1 MKLKNICFGIVCT
14 VALVGCTDK
23 MDYHE
28 YTNYGKEYV
37 FSDFGRTAAFVNNI
51 YSYLDYDLLGTTSLA
66 SACDEAEMALNYS
79 NVLDYTNGNWTAL
92 NPKSQWNYYTPIRAA
107 NYFLEN
113 GLNLEFSDLI
123 LNQDY
128 EAQMKRYGRY
138 QYEVRLLRAYYYFLL
153 VRAYGDVPFTTKVLT
168 EAEANSLERTPA
180 SQVFDFIISECDVV
194 APQLPVDYS
203 KLDNDAAGG
212 TNPEAGRVTRGAA
225 LALKAR
231 ASLYCASKLFN
242 DSENRDL
249 YKRAATASLD
259 VINYCGENNITLGKY
274 TDLWGADNWKAS
286 EMIFVR
292 RVGDTDDPE
301 RTNFPIGMENAKSG
315 NCPTQTLVDAYEMK
329 NGGEPNQKDPYTGR
343 DPRFAMTIAVN
354 GDKWPNTNPNPLEI
368 YTGGRDAAPVPY
380 ATPTG
385 YYVKKYVDGATDIS
399 ASTSSG
405 GKRHSWITFRLG
417 EFLLNYAEATF
428 KYFGSADIK
437 DAELT
442 MTAREAVN
450 KVRKRTGVDMPDFPE
465 GMSSSDF
472 WSRYKNE
479 RMVELAFEGHRFW
492 DVRRWKEGGFTS
504 IGRMLITKNSD
515 DSFTYTR
522 SIKALVWDD
531 KMYFYPIPDS
541 EIRKNPNLKQN
552 PGYRF
557 CRCHADVRH
566 VSG

>member
-180 SQVFDFIISECDVV
+180 SQVFDFIISECDAV

-274 TDLWGADNWKAS
+274 TDLWGADNWQAS

-552 PGYRF
+552 PGW
-557 CRCHADVRH
+557 DK
-566 VSG
+566 

>member
-180 SQVFDFIISECDVV
+180 SQVFDFIISECDAV
-194 APQLPVDYS
+194 ASQLPVDYS

-552 PGYRF
+552 PGW
-557 CRCHADVRH
+557 DK
-566 VSG
+566 

>member
-180 SQVFDFIISECDVV
+180 SQVFDFIISECDAV

-472 WSRYKNE
+472 WSRYKTE

-552 PGYRF
+552 PGW
-557 CRCHADVRH
+557 DK
-566 VSG
+566 

>member
-1 MKLKNICFGIVCT
+1 MKLKNICYGIVCT

-180 SQVFDFIISECDVV
+180 SQVFDFIISECDAV

-417 EFLLNYAEATF
+417 EFLLNYAEANF

-552 PGYRF
+552 PGW
-557 CRCHADVRH
+557 DK
-566 VSG
+566 

>member
-180 SQVFDFIISECDVV
+180 SQVFDFIISECDAV

-541 EIRKNPNLKQN
+541 EIQEKSEFKTE
-552 PGYRF
+552 
-557 CRCHADVRH
+557 
-566 VSG
+566 SGWDK

>member
-329 NGGEPNQKDPYTGR
+329 NGDEPNQKDPYTGR

-552 PGYRF
+552 PGW
-557 CRCHADVRH
+557 DK
-566 VSG
+566 

>member
-231 ASLYCASKLFN
+231 APLYCASKLFN

-552 PGYRF
+552 PGW
-557 CRCHADVRH
+557 DK
-566 VSG
+566 

>member
-180 SQVFDFIISECDVV
+180 SQVFDFIISECDAV

-442 MTAREAVN
+442 MTAHEAVN

-552 PGYRF
+552 PGW
-557 CRCHADVRH
+557 DK
-566 VSG
+566 

>member
-1 MKLKNICFGIVCT
+1 MKSMKKLVSLALCTAMLGSTIPGMNIAAAETTGKTEFWN
-14 VALVGCTDK
+14 DK
-23 MDYHE
+23 M
-28 YTNYGKEYV
+28 
-37 FSDFGRTAAFVNNI
+37 
-51 YSYLDYDLLGTTSLA
+51 
-66 SACDEAEMALNYS
+66 
-79 NVLDYTNGNWTAL
+79 
-92 NPKSQWNYYTPIRAA
+92 A
-107 NYFLEN
+107 NT
-113 GLNLEFSDLI
+113 D
-123 LNQDY
+123 Q
-128 EAQMKRYGRY
+128 
-138 QYEVRLLRAYYYFLL
+138 
-153 VRAYGDVPFTTKVLT
+153 
-168 EAEANSLERTPA
+168 
-180 SQVFDFIISECDVV
+180 
-194 APQLPVDYS
+194 S
-203 KLDNDAAGG
+203 KLDQMQESIKDLSGIDVELIAYPDTASYQTAMQQSIRTEDAPGLFTWWSGSQLETLVKEGLVEDMTDFWDEYVIPNGVSADVADSLTFDGKIYG
-212 TNPEAGRVTRGAA
+212 VPYSIIYNTIIYNKDIFNQYGLEEPQTFDEFLTVCQTLLDNGVTPI
-225 LALKAR
+225 ALKSDSWAGFIWFQ
-231 ASLYCASKLFN
+231 AMLAAYDPALYEGICDGSIA
-242 DSENRDL
+242 
-249 YKRAATASLD
+249 
-259 VINYCGENNITLGKY
+259 Y
-274 TDLWGADNWKAS
+274 TDEKVVEVMNQWKDMLDKGYFSAPMTNVDMAKSVATGSVAMELEPNYEATTIVNDYGLDSKEDLGTFVLPSVDGAKK
-286 EMIFVR
+286 I
-292 RVGDTDDPE
+292 
-301 RTNFPIGMENAKSG
+301 KSG

-552 PGYRF
+552 PGW
-557 CRCHADVRH
+557 DK
-566 VSG
+566 

>member
-180 SQVFDFIISECDVV
+180 SQVFDFIISECDAV

-472 WSRYKNE
+472 WSRYKNQ

-552 PGYRF
+552 PGW
-557 CRCHADVRH
+557 DK
-566 VSG
+566 

>member
-180 SQVFDFIISECDVV
+180 SQVFDFIISECDAV

-405 GKRHSWITFRLG
+405 GKRHSWITFRIG

-428 KYFGSADIK
+428 KYFGSADTK

-450 KVRKRTGVDMPDFPE
+450 KVRKRTGVDMPDFSE

-552 PGYRF
+552 PGW
-557 CRCHADVRH
+557 DK
-566 VSG
+566 

>member
-531 KMYFYPIPDS
+531 RMYFYPIPDS

-552 PGYRF
+552 PGW
-557 CRCHADVRH
+557 DK
-566 VSG
+566 

>member
-180 SQVFDFIISECDVV
+180 SQVFDFIISECDAV

-354 GDKWPNTNPNPLEI
+354 GAKWPNTNPNPLEI

-552 PGYRF
+552 PGW
-557 CRCHADVRH
+557 DK
-566 VSG
+566 

>member
-380 ATPTG
+380 ATATG

-552 PGYRF
+552 PGW
-557 CRCHADVRH
+557 DK
-566 VSG
+566 

>member
-180 SQVFDFIISECDVV
+180 SQVFDFIISECDAV

-354 GDKWPNTNPNPLEI
+354 GDKWPNTNPNPSEI

-552 PGYRF
+552 PGW
-557 CRCHADVRH
+557 DK
-566 VSG
+566 

>member
-51 YSYLDYDLLGTTSLA
+51 YSYLDYDPLGTTSLA

-180 SQVFDFIISECDVV
+180 SQVFDFIISECDAV

-552 PGYRF
+552 PGW
-557 CRCHADVRH
+557 DK
-566 VSG
+566 

>member
-79 NVLDYTNGNWTAL
+79 NVVDYTNGNWTAL

-180 SQVFDFIISECDVV
+180 SQVFDFIISECDAV

-522 SIKALVWDD
+522 SSKALVWDD

-552 PGYRF
+552 PGW
-557 CRCHADVRH
+557 DK
-566 VSG
+566 

>member
-180 SQVFDFIISECDVV
+180 SQVFDFIISECDAV

-417 EFLLNYAEATF
+417 EFLLNYAKATF

-552 PGYRF
+552 PGW
-557 CRCHADVRH
+557 DK
-566 VSG
+566 

>member
-522 SIKALVWDD
+522 SIKALVWMI
-531 KMYFYPIPDS
+531 KCIS
-541 EIRKNPNLKQN
+541 IR
-552 PGYRF
+552 YRIVKF
-557 CRCHADVRH
+557 GKIRI
-566 VSG
+566 

>member
-385 YYVKKYVDGATDIS
+385 YYVKKYVDSATDIS

-552 PGYRF
+552 PGW
-557 CRCHADVRH
+557 DK
-566 VSG
+566 

>member
-79 NVLDYTNGNWTAL
+79 NVLDYINGNWTAL

-180 SQVFDFIISECDVV
+180 SQVFDFIISECDAV

-552 PGYRF
+552 PGW
-557 CRCHADVRH
+557 DK
-566 VSG
+566 

>member
-242 DSENRDL
+242 DSENRNL

-552 PGYRF
+552 PGW
-557 CRCHADVRH
+557 DK
-566 VSG
+566 

>member
-479 RMVELAFEGHRFW
+479 RMVELASEGHRFW

-541 EIRKNPNLKQN
+541 EIRKNTNLKQN
-552 PGYRF
+552 PGW
-557 CRCHADVRH
+557 DK
-566 VSG
+566 

>member
-79 NVLDYTNGNWTAL
+79 NVLDYINGNWTAL

-552 PGYRF
+552 PGW
-557 CRCHADVRH
+557 DK
-566 VSG
+566 

>member
-180 SQVFDFIISECDVV
+180 SQVFDFIISECDAV

-417 EFLLNYAEATF
+417 EFLLNYAEANF

-531 KMYFYPIPDS
+531 KMYFFPIPQS
-541 EIRKNPNLKQN
+541 ERAKNSNLTQN
-552 PGYRF
+552 PGW
-557 CRCHADVRH
+557 
-566 VSG
+566 

>member
-92 NPKSQWNYYTPIRAA
+92 NPKPQWNYYTPIRAA

-180 SQVFDFIISECDVV
+180 SQVFDFIISECDAV

-552 PGYRF
+552 PGW
-557 CRCHADVRH
+557 DK
-566 VSG
+566 

>member
-180 SQVFDFIISECDVV
+180 SQVFDFIISECDAV
-194 APQLPVDYS
+194 APQLPVDYF

-552 PGYRF
+552 PGW
-557 CRCHADVRH
+557 DK
-566 VSG
+566 

>member
-180 SQVFDFIISECDVV
+180 SQVFDFIISECDAV

-531 KMYFYPIPDS
+531 KMYFYPIPYS

-552 PGYRF
+552 PGW
-557 CRCHADVRH
+557 DK
-566 VSG
+566 

>member
-180 SQVFDFIISECDVV
+180 SQVFDFIISECDAV

-385 YYVKKYVDGATDIS
+385 YYVKTYVDGATDIS

-552 PGYRF
+552 PGW
-557 CRCHADVRH
+557 DK
-566 VSG
+566 

>member
-79 NVLDYTNGNWTAL
+79 NVLDYTNWNWTAL

-552 PGYRF
+552 PGW
-557 CRCHADVRH
+557 DK
-566 VSG
+566 

>member
-180 SQVFDFIISECDVV
+180 SQVFDFIISECDAV

-343 DPRFAMTIAVN
+343 DPPFAMTIAVN

-552 PGYRF
+552 PGW
-557 CRCHADVRH
+557 DK
-566 VSG
+566 

>member
-79 NVLDYTNGNWTAL
+79 NVLDYTNGNWTVL

-552 PGYRF
+552 PGW
-557 CRCHADVRH
+557 DK
-566 VSG
+566 

>member
-180 SQVFDFIISECDVV
+180 SQVFDFIISECDAV

-329 NGGEPNQKDPYTGR
+329 MGGEPNQKDPYTGR

-552 PGYRF
+552 PGW
-557 CRCHADVRH
+557 DK
-566 VSG
+566 

>member
-180 SQVFDFIISECDVV
+180 SQVFDFIISECDAV

-259 VINYCGENNITLGKY
+259 VINYCGENNITLGKDP
-274 TDLWGADNWKAS
+274 DLWGAENLKAS

-399 ASTSSG
+399 ASGSSG

-552 PGYRF
+552 PGW
-557 CRCHADVRH
+557 DK
-566 VSG
+566 

>member
-92 NPKSQWNYYTPIRAA
+92 NPKSQWDYYTPIRAA

-180 SQVFDFIISECDVV
+180 SQVFDFIISECDAV

-428 KYFGSADIK
+428 KYFGSADTK

-450 KVRKRTGVDMPDFPE
+450 KVRKRTGVDMPDFSE

-552 PGYRF
+552 PGW
-557 CRCHADVRH
+557 DK
-566 VSG
+566 